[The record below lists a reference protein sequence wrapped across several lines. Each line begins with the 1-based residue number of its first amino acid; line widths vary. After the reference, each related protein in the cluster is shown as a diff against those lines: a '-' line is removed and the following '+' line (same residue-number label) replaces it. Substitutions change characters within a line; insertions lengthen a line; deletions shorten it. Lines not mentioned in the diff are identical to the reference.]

1 MMWSLLIAPSVLM
14 ALHLIEYACS
24 PFLRSTILPLVLRQ
38 GGWYDFLAIVKYV
51 LILTPQRCVRLLG
64 HVLMPGAPPS
74 PPRTIFIIGL
84 PRSATSHIH
93 DCLLKACGASAA
105 VFLDNLFPRVNCAL
119 RERVIIH
126 VYCNNMEC
134 RVRFRH
140 D

>member
-1 MMWSLLIAPSVLM
+1 M